1 MDAVVELRVSEPE
14 PGPGAVVV
22 VVVVVVVIVV
32 VLEPL
37 QFGQNVALARPR
49 NELKWRQ
56 SNFRK
61 CPYARISKISSL
73 FFIQGGSTFDLF
85 SFSDLWPKL

>member
-22 VVVVVVVIVV
+22 VVEVVVVIVV

-56 SNFRK
+56 SNLRK
-61 CPYARISKISSL
+61 CPYAQISSL
-73 FFIQGGSTFDLF
+73 FFTQGGSTFDLF
-85 SFSDLWPKL
+85 SFSVLWPKQ